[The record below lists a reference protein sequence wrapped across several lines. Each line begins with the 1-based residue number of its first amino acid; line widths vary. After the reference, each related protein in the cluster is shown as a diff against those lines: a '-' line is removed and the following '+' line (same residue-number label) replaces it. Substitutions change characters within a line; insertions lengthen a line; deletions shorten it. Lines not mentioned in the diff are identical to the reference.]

1 MTFTF
6 LFTGI
11 LWTKSMD
18 PEASNTAKTPFS
30 DRDRGCRVIVGD
42 QPFCELIC
50 ENSRGMELLGHLGAG
65 V

>member
-1 MTFTF
+1 
-6 LFTGI
+6 
-11 LWTKSMD
+11 MD

-30 DRDRGCRVIVGD
+30 DRDRGRRVIVGD

-50 ENSRGMELLGHLGAG
+50 ELLGHLGAG